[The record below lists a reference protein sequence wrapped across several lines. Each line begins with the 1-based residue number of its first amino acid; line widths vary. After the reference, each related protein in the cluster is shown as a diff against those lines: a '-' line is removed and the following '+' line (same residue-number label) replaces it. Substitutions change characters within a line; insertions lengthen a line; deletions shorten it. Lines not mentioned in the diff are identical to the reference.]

1 MPEPWLILS
10 AVLLGIAS
18 VARIATLVAPAPS
31 AAPALWGI
39 LAVAARSAA
48 AAALVGALIVPGVA
62 RAVTGDQG
70 APLATLLPSY
80 AQPLGAMGLGA
91 AAAMATLLVYLLL
104 AWRIG
109 ADAAAP
115 VVDLISLALVLS
127 ALLWAGR
134 PGPAAVCSVP
144 ALPMGVPSTSQIQG
158 ALFLIGGAGV
168 IVAGSAGLTL
178 ALQAAWRSWRNG
190 RPDRAPDINRPRLRR
205 PPTRADLYA
214 LLRLATWLGLVV
226 LGCGLVVGLWSANA
240 MPWHLGVLWQTTGAL
255 TSAGAPQSWAAIA
268 WLVAAMSF
276 LAQRTGESGGRWA
289 AGMAIIA
296 TIAVVIGLLT
306 G

>member
-1 MPEPWLILS
+1 MN
-10 AVLLGIAS
+10 
-18 VARIATLVAPAPS
+18 
-31 AAPALWGI
+31 
-39 LAVAARSAA
+39 
-48 AAALVGALIVPGVA
+48 
-62 RAVTGDQG
+62 
-70 APLATLLPSY
+70 
-80 AQPLGAMGLGA
+80 LGA

-109 ADAAAP
+109 VDAAAP
-115 VVDLISLALVLS
+115 VVDLISLGLVLS

-134 PGPAAVCSVP
+134 PGPTSICYVP
-144 ALPMGVPSTSQIQG
+144 ALPGGVPSTRQIQG

-178 ALQAAWRSWRNG
+178 ALRSVLEFLRRNTS
-190 RPDRAPDINRPRLRR
+190 PDRALDINRTRVRR
-205 PPTRADLYA
+205 PPARADLYE

-240 MPWHLGVLWQTTGAL
+240 MPWRPVAPWQTTGTL
-255 TSAGAPQSWAAIA
+255 TSAGYQQPWAAIA

-296 TIAVVIGLLT
+296 ATAAIIGLL
-306 G
+306 GG